1 MATIRV
7 IAIAGSL
14 RKDSHNR
21 ALLETARTLVPEGME
36 IEQFF
41 LDDIPPYNMD
51 LEEQMP
57 AAVLKLKEAVFA
69 SDGVLLGVPEHN
81 YSYSGVLK
89 NAIDWGSRPYG
100 KSCWDGKPV
109 IMQSAAAGFMGGCR
123 AQLHMRQVFG
133 YLNMKQMYFPEVFV
147 GSSHTKFDA
156 NLKVTDALSIEN
168 ITKQLVAFKA
178 FIEHER
184 R

>member
-7 IAIAGSL
+7 IGIAGSI
-14 RKDSHNR
+14 RKESHNR
-21 ALLETARTLVPEGME
+21 GLIENARDLVPAGME
-36 IEQFF
+36 IEHFL

-51 LEEQMP
+51 LEPELTP
-57 AAVLKLKEAVFA
+57 AVLKLKEAVLA
-69 SDGVLLGVPEHN
+69 SDGVLLAVPEHN

-147 GSSHTKFDA
+147 GASHTKLDA
-156 NLKVTDALSIEN
+156 DLKLTDALSIEN
-168 ITKQLVAFKA
+168 ITKQLAAFKE